1 MENKQNLIT
10 KEGSSNEE
18 EINLNLVFN
27 LISRNRYLIVFL
39 TSISTIIAI
48 IYSLRTT
55 SIYKGRFQI
64 IVKAENN
71 NDSLISTKNI
81 LLSGGNSSSSNKTEE
96 FILKSPSVLKPVY
109 KFVKKNYQKRGES
122 IDNLS
127 YSKWSKNTLDIKFE
141 KGTSVL
147 NVEFKDKDK
156 LLIIETLNLI
166 KSRYQ
171 NYSKSTLEKNLKK
184 SVNFLTKQEKILKK
198 KSNISMKK
206 FNEFSI
212 KNGLGD
218 IDGFVTLGNQYY
230 SPMNTTI
237 NNYDS
242 SRNYDSSSNYD
253 SSRLNYIQ
261 NRNNSN
267 FSNQENIQSNNAG
280 QRFKNQFALLEQYEA
295 RYIDLSAKLKP
306 ESKVL
311 TDLNSKIENLRN
323 ALKRP
328 NEILLEYRELSTIA
342 QRNAN
347 VLNAIQDELVMT
359 NIEMAKQKDPW
370 QSISEPTLDDGR
382 VSPKRKRIAIATFL
396 LSFIGSTFVAFF
408 KEKQSGYLF
417 ELEDIKTIINSPYL
431 ETIYLKNLN
440 LSKKLFLNTISKK
453 INLNTKGQEEII
465 VIDLFNAKNNN
476 QDIEYLFEENN
487 IFKFSNIE
495 KELIQENKSKVIFL
509 VHKGKSK
516 TKDIFLINEYIKLLN
531 NNNVGWFCIDYDTK
545 F

>member
-81 LLSGGNSSSSNKTEE
+81 LLNGGNSSSSNKTEE

-242 SRNYDSSSNYD
+242 SSNYD

-347 VLNAIQDELVMT
+347 ILNAIQDELVMT

>member
-81 LLSGGNSSSSNKTEE
+81 LLNGGNSSSSNKTEE

-242 SRNYDSSSNYD
+242 SSNYD

-347 VLNAIQDELVMT
+347 ILNAIQDELVMT

-476 QDIEYLFEENN
+476 QDLEDLFEENN

>member
-81 LLSGGNSSSSNKTEE
+81 LLNGGNSSSSNKTEE

-242 SRNYDSSSNYD
+242 SSNYD

-347 VLNAIQDELVMT
+347 ILNAIQDELVMT

-476 QDIEYLFEENN
+476 QDLEDLFEENN

-531 NNNVGWFCIDYDTK
+531 NNNVGWFCIDYNTK

>member
-109 KFVKKNYQKRGES
+109 KFVKKNYQNRGES

-230 SPMNTTI
+230 SPMNTNI
-237 NNYDS
+237 NK
-242 SRNYDSSSNYD
+242 YDSSSNYD

-261 NRNNSN
+261 NRKNSN

-280 QRFKNQFALLEQYEA
+280 QRFKNQFALLEKYEA

-347 VLNAIQDELVMT
+347 ILNAIQDELVMT

-382 VSPKRKRIAIATFL
+382 FSPKRKRIAIATFL

-417 ELEDIKTIINSPYL
+417 ELEDIKKIINSPYL

-465 VIDLFNAKNNN
+465 VIDLLNAKNNN
-476 QDIEYLFEENN
+476 QDIEDLFEENN